1 MHSVVQDEAQARRHA
16 GLSRR
21 VLGECLRPSR
31 ATQEPEL
38 EGLVIRI
45 EEDLDLPAPFLV
57 WTGDEGE
64 REVVFFPWPPKEGE
78 C

>member
-1 MHSVVQDEAQARRHA
+1 MHRLVQDQAQAGGDA
-16 GLSRR
+16 
-21 VLGECLRPSR
+21 VLRTGTGWSVYDLVVP
-31 ATQEPEL
+31 TPEPEL

-64 REVVFFPWPPKEGE
+64 REVLFFPWPPKEGE